1 MTATVSRSMEDLLH
15 GSFNMT
21 LDKIEKFETQMK
33 KLEDKRPNREIIFKV
48 KETENEIIQDTI
60 ETIEKKIKE

>member
-1 MTATVSRSMEDLLH
+1 
-15 GSFNMT
+15 MT